1 MLLNIVSCILEET
14 RMEILPNVPFRN
26 KLTQSAHL
34 SIEYAVMHICTIYFI
49 FIFERWSF
57 SNQHPFRYTA
67 SCKSLEDTKRGKDN
81 HDSRIEPPL
90 KKSRQNK
97 IKVGPVQV
105 GWAQLTRRTQPG
117 LVRFKSHINPTRKWG
132 SAAQRVRPRAFHV

>member
-1 MLLNIVSCILEET
+1 MPFWSHNGVYFCNGPKIGDGEDSLDVLLNIVSCILEET

-49 FIFERWSF
+49 FIFERWGF
-57 SNQHPFRYTA
+57 SNEHPFRYTA

-90 KKSRQNK
+90 KKSKQNK
-97 IKVGPVQV
+97 IKV
-105 GWAQLTRRTQPG
+105 WTLC
-117 LVRFKSHINPTRKWG
+117 K
-132 SAAQRVRPRAFHV
+132 